1 MPKPCFLCISQNE
14 GGNDMYY
21 GKMMRKVWSVVL
33 SAAMLFSSASVP
45 MVHADES
52 PGITAAPGIVA
63 EPGEGMK
70 ISTMP
75 TKAVTGSP
83 SVIKAGDDVE
93 LKFNFGEGSPQ
104 NFILVNNNTA
114 YDEKLGYGI
123 SNYVGTYNKAGVN
136 SYAGFANETDTEL
149 KTAVS
154 KIGFYQNTDEAE
166 MEFSVDLEAGSYKIQ
181 VYAGGV
187 DKNASYRNNMIYVN
201 VGDENSDTGQPAK
214 VGNRDVYETAAGII
228 CSEKDIVLDKDSIIK
243 IKASNTN
250 SGNTPRAFINAV
262 VITGTV
268 STPTEYTVSY
278 DLQGGSGSISDTAT
292 YKLKD
297 EITLST
303 VKPTKANSVFLGWAL
318 KPNGTKDDLVTSVVA
333 NRANAGEDDVINLYA
348 IWIEETKY
356 KVQYVIDN
364 TAGEEGTAP
373 VDTKEYMVTDVVTLA
388 DTTGIAK
395 NGYICDGWALV
406 QNSTTK
412 LESYTVDA
420 KNADANKVIKF
431 YPVWI
436 KAYKL
441 AYDVNGGT
449 GTIEDNG
456 SYKAGEKI
464 SLKDGSTLK
473 KEGYNFI
480 GWALSKDSKTAFSSY
495 TLKETD
501 ANATTNTI
509 TLYAVWQAEGVVS
522 QKYDFGKKVGEAEGY
537 TLITAATTYDSTKGY
552 GIVSTKGSEK
562 DVGKSAGLK
571 ASSGYEALLEACSD
585 SVVFDNGTNG
595 SLLEFK
601 ADVPAGR
608 YEVKVWAGGFSDN
621 ATYQANT
628 IYVNDKEV
636 GTSAGRLGNNSSV
649 EYTVDSNTYVLS
661 RIVTVGDKEGIV
673 VRAETKSGA
682 AGRAFIDAIEIK
694 SSTAAAFSAPE
705 NVKVNSTATS
715 VTLTWDAVQD
725 ATHYAVF
732 RHSPSGDDAHSD
744 TYNQDFL
751 QIGSTADTT
760 FTDPVLTDK
769 VYEYYVIAVGSRD
782 GETIE
787 VSDPSKTV
795 ENTVV
800 GQTGMGTAAPAETYA
815 DRALVAATT
824 EEGVFVSWR
833 LYESDCK
840 DGTKKNDSTI
850 FTLTRNGEEVYK
862 GLKTNFLDKA
872 GKAGDRYTLTA
883 SKGISTG
890 GESTVAWSREYQEFN
905 LQAPDS
911 QTMPDGSI
919 AEYTSNDMSVG
930 DLDGDGQLELIV
942 KWYPSNAKDNSQDG
956 YTGTTIL
963 DGYDIDIATGKAEL
977 MWRVDLGLNIRSG
990 AHYTQYQVWD
1000 FNGDGKAEII
1010 CKTADGTTTYNSS
1023 LAETG
1028 HVGEVSMAQLDI
1040 SKEDQ
1045 DYDYRYIAYDKNGN
1059 RTRLGRIV
1067 DGPEYLTAF
1076 DGETGEIIDTV
1087 NYVPFRGPYDEKTQK
1102 WDTSHWG
1109 HKGSGL
1115 AEKNDGYANRADRF
1129 LSGTAYIDGGSAAA
1143 IFSRGY
1149 YDRTAITAWKLIND
1163 ELVMQ
1168 WTFDAPD
1175 QSEYAGQG
1183 NHGLSINDVDN
1194 DGYDEIVF
1202 AGLVVNNNGVPLAN
1216 THWGHGDAMH
1226 VSDWNGDGKLEVYK
1240 VNEEHWGAGV
1250 YDPATGEVLW
1260 FEEGSGDTGRGVAG
1274 DIDPRY
1280 EGAEMW
1286 HSIDFHT
1293 HDVNGNI
1300 IYEQKPSQNFTIFWD
1315 GDLLTEMFD
1324 SNNSKDL
1331 VPQVQKWNYEEIAQ
1345 EVLLQADGTQLNNGT
1360 KGNAGLVADI
1370 YGDWR
1375 EEFIVRDA
1383 QNNNKIRLYTTTIET
1398 DYSFPCLLEDR
1409 AYREG
1414 VAWQNV
1420 AYNQPANVTYL
1431 LSEGLKTAVITD
1443 ADRTTN
1449 TVTLHWEAA
1458 SDGTYGN
1465 EVIGYRV
1472 YRALSADAPISDYV
1486 LVGEVDGQ
1494 TLEFTDTEL
1503 TANTEY
1509 TYIVEAV
1516 INDVIGYKSLPF
1528 SAKTAITAAG
1538 VQNPEPITLVQDAED
1553 YESKFP
1559 VTVVVVDEAGK
1570 EQDVDI
1576 TWDYSTLQ
1584 ISEVGEKTVYGT
1596 IYGREEKVPIQV
1608 TVVANKITAVEE
1620 LDDIYTLVGQE
1631 VELPTEVVLKMYN
1644 KVDQTVAVN
1653 WQKNYDVNV
1662 KGTYEVTGTC
1672 ESSYHE
1678 EATVKVTVHVV
1689 DDYVVS
1695 VEEPVGIE
1703 VDFESDAAGKMP
1715 ATVKATFAKDG
1726 RTEDVPVK
1734 WSYVDTSI
1742 LGTVEVTGTVENF
1755 AGYAVILVKVDYP
1768 IVERFDFGITTSPVE
1783 EGWIGIQVEQGGSKS
1798 VDELGIGYT
1807 AEKGYGFLEGSSKM
1821 IGRNQTGYDKRGVY
1835 PKSVY
1840 ADLLIPANA
1849 TESNTF
1855 VLDVEN
1861 GEYVVEMISGSSDS
1875 NTIKTEIEGKA
1886 FSVHNDA
1893 NTYEVGRFEG
1903 IKVTDGQLTMVF
1915 PASGVARV
1923 SAVIVHKVVEGSS
1936 SSQEPVEKLEN
1947 MVNSLPDADQKL
1959 SSYDVTRID
1968 KAAELITEMGP
1979 EDWNEISEETIEK
1992 LDELYKKAHNL
2003 SLEVVVEAPE
2013 DVEADKVLADGSVT
2027 AKGVLTASG
2036 AEEGL
2041 VSLEIT
2047 QQKPTKEPANSQ
2059 IEFKA
2064 ELKVN
2069 AERQDLKAPILITI
2083 ELPEG
2088 IDTNNMQIKHYT
2100 NSGTLK
2106 ETFTKGSSANGRN
2119 YVLNG
2124 RTVTFRVNSFSIFSF
2139 VTRKSGGG
2147 SNSGGSGSSSS
2158 NRPSTVIVPSIG
2170 GKWVKDNTG
2179 WWYNYNNGGYPAN
2192 KWEKIQNKW
2201 YYFEATGYMKTGWVQ
2216 TNNIWYYCKED
2227 GSMADTEWIV
2237 SNGHWYYLNA
2247 GGPMA
2252 TGWIVYKDKWY
2263 YLNPDGSMKTG
2274 WIQYNDKWYFLKADG
2289 DMAVNETTPDGYQV
2303 DQNGVWIQ

>member
-1 MPKPCFLCISQNE
+1 MLKLYFLCISQNE

-21 GKMMRKVWSVVL
+21 GKMMRKVLSVVL

-52 PGITAAPGIVA
+52 PGVATAPSIMA
-63 EPGEGMK
+63 EPGEGN
-70 ISTMP
+70 SLG
-75 TKAVTGSP
+75 TKAVSGNDAATILNTPKAGTVVTDP
-83 SVIKAGDDVE
+83 KTIKAGEVLQFDFGDATKPSTFITVKNSEYTTETGYGWTTNTVDLSSQYRVGDGKTDAKAPDFLKDEADSE
-93 LKFNFGEGSPQ
+93 LKEAC
-104 NFILVNNNTA
+104 L
-114 YDEKLGYGI
+114 D
-123 SNYVGTYNKAGVN
+123 YVRAGHTIE
-136 SYAGFANETDTEL
+136 F
-149 KTAVS
+149 
-154 KIGFYQNTDEAE
+154 KIDVPNGDYTI
-166 MEFSVDLEAGSYKIQ
+166 K
-181 VYAGGV
+181 VYAGETSNRWLAETIFVNEEEIGTTTKVGGNSTLAEGYAKTVSDMALPEKNITVSGNKGLTVKAYCDGGRGYLNAAVITCNSLEASTTFGITYDANTGV
-187 DKNASYRNNMIYVN
+187 GTTPTALTNLDSNQIVNLEQKPTLTKDGYRFVGWSVSKTATKGEFTYNYNANDAKNGVVTLYAIWAKEYGLVYNSNG
-201 VGDENSDTGQPAK
+201 GDADAK
-214 VGNRDVYETAAGII
+214 VPTDTKKY
-228 CSEKDIVLDKDSIIK
+228 IV
-243 IKASNTN
+243 
-250 SGNTPRAFINAV
+250 G
-262 VITGTV
+262 
-268 STPTEYTVSY
+268 E
-278 DLQGGSGSISDTAT
+278 
-292 YKLKD
+292 
-297 EITLST
+297 EITLDAT
-303 VKPTKANSVFLGWAL
+303 VKPTKKGFTFLGW
-318 KPNGTKDDLVTSVVA
+318 
-333 NRANAGEDDVINLYA
+333 
-348 IWIEETKY
+348 
-356 KVQYVIDN
+356 
-364 TAGEEGTAP
+364 
-373 VDTKEYMVTDVVTLA
+373 
-388 DTTGIAK
+388 GIAK
-395 NGYICDGWALV
+395 NAENTV
-406 QNSTTK
+406 TK
-412 LESYTVDA
+412 LTVAETNILD
-420 KNADANKVIKF
+420 NKIQV
-431 YPVWI
+431 
-436 KAYKL
+436 
-441 AYDVNGGT
+441 
-449 GTIEDNG
+449 
-456 SYKAGEKI
+456 
-464 SLKDGSTLK
+464 
-473 KEGYNFI
+473 
-480 GWALSKDSKTAFSSY
+480 
-495 TLKETD
+495 
-501 ANATTNTI
+501 
-509 TLYAVWQAEGVVS
+509 YAVWQAEGVF
-522 QKYDFGKKVGEAEGY
+522 QKKFDFGKKSGEAAGY
-537 TLITAATTYDSTKGY
+537 IVVDDSTKYDAKTGY
-552 GIVSTKGSEK
+552 GITKTSGTSK
-562 DVGKSAGLK
+562 SNDVGKEAAFTTSAGND
-571 ASSGYEALLEACSD
+571 ALVDACKD
-585 SVVFDNGTNG
+585 ALIYNGDNACI
-595 SLLEFK
+595 EFQV
-601 ADVPAGR
+601 DVPAGT
-608 YEVKVWAGGFSDN
+608 YEVNVWAGGFSN
-621 ATYQANT
+621 NSTYQANT
-628 IYVNDKEV
+628 IYINGTKE
-636 GTSAGRLGNNSSV
+636 GTSEGRLGKGPY
-649 EYTVDSNTYVLS
+649 EVDSATYPINKVVTLS
-661 RIVTVGDKEGIV
+661 KDGNIV
-673 VRAETKSGA
+673 VRAEVVT
-682 AGRAFIDAIEIK
+682 GRAFIDAIEIK
-694 SSTAAAFSAPE
+694 SSTATAFSAPE

-715 VTLTWDAVQD
+715 VTLTWDAVQN
-725 ATHYAVF
+725 ATHYAIF

-751 QIGSTADTT
+751 QIGSTDTT
-760 FTDPVLTDK
+760 SFTDPVLTDK

-782 GETIE
+782 GKTIE

-795 ENTVV
+795 ENTVE
-800 GQTGMGTAAPAETYA
+800 GRTGMGTAAPAETYA
-815 DRALVAATT
+815 DRALIAATT

-890 GESTVAWSREYQEFN
+890 GESTIAWSREYQEFN

-919 AEYTSNDMSVG
+919 AEYTANDMSVG

-942 KWYPSNAKDNSQDG
+942 KWYPSNAQDNSFDG

-963 DGYDIDIATGKAEL
+963 DGYDLDIATGKAEL
-977 MWRVDLGLNIRSG
+977 MWRIDLGLNIRSG

-1000 FNGDGKAEII
+1000 FNGDGKAEIV

-1023 LAETG
+1023 LSETG
-1028 HVGEVSMAQLDI
+1028 HVGEVSMSQLDI
-1040 SKEDQ
+1040 SKEGQ
-1045 DYDYRYIAYDKNGN
+1045 DYDYRYIAYNSSGE
-1059 RTRLGRIV
+1059 RVRLGRIV

-1129 LSGTAYIDGGSAAA
+1129 LSGTAYIDDGSAAA

-1383 QNNNKIRLYTTTIET
+1383 KNNNKIRLYTTTIET

-1528 SAKTAITAAG
+1528 STKTAITAAG

-1903 IKVTDGQLTMVF
+1903 IKVADGQLTMVF

>member
-52 PGITAAPGIVA
+52 PGVTAAPGIVA
-63 EPGEGMK
+63 EPGEGN
-70 ISTMP
+70 TLG
-75 TKAVTGSP
+75 TKAVSGNNVAAILNTPKAGTVVTDP
-83 SVIKAGDDVE
+83 KTIKAGEVLQFD
-93 LKFNFGEGSPQ
+93 FGTK
-104 NFILVNNNTA
+104 NTPTD
-114 YDEKLGYGI
+114 YLGVGGTTLENSTTGYGLKAFSGNAQVGI
-123 SNYVGTYNKAGVN
+123 KGTFTFTDVDSDLKTVCLDLVRNPNELEFLVEVPNGVYNVTVYAHDLGNGWSEDLSVNGDSIGSHTKTSSSGTGTIADATHQATGVVVTGNAGLSIKGTSTSSAQGFLNGVIIECVSIAAAENYTIKYNTNGALGDVPQDLPATTTQAANLDDGSGLSKAGYRFVGWAA
-136 SYAGFANETDTEL
+136 SADA
-149 KTAVS
+149 KT
-154 KIGFYQNTDEAE
+154 
-166 MEFSVDLEAGSYKIQ
+166 
-181 VYAGGV
+181 
-187 DKNASYRNNMIYVN
+187 
-201 VGDENSDTGQPAK
+201 
-214 VGNRDVYETAAGII
+214 
-228 CSEKDIVLDKDSIIK
+228 
-243 IKASNTN
+243 
-250 SGNTPRAFINAV
+250 
-262 VITGTV
+262 
-268 STPTEYTVSY
+268 
-278 DLQGGSGSISDTAT
+278 GSIVYNYNADDAKEGVVTLYAIWAKEYELVYNSNGGDADTKVPTDAKK
-292 YKLKD
+292 YIVGE
-297 EITLST
+297 EITLDTT
-303 VKPTKANSVFLGWAL
+303 VKPTKKGSTFLGW
-318 KPNGTKDDLVTSVVA
+318 GVA
-333 NRANAGEDDVINLYA
+333 ANAESAVTKLTVA
-348 IWIEETKY
+348 ETN
-356 KVQYVIDN
+356 I
-364 TAGEEGTAP
+364 
-373 VDTKEYMVTDVVTLA
+373 LA
-388 DTTGIAK
+388 D
-395 NGYICDGWALV
+395 
-406 QNSTTK
+406 
-412 LESYTVDA
+412 
-420 KNADANKVIKF
+420 
-431 YPVWI
+431 
-436 KAYKL
+436 
-441 AYDVNGGT
+441 
-449 GTIEDNG
+449 
-456 SYKAGEKI
+456 KI
-464 SLKDGSTLK
+464 QV
-473 KEGYNFI
+473 
-480 GWALSKDSKTAFSSY
+480 
-495 TLKETD
+495 
-501 ANATTNTI
+501 
-509 TLYAVWQAEGVVS
+509 YAVWQAEGVVNL
-522 QKYDFGKKVGEAEGY
+522 KFDFGAKGTAEGF
-537 TLITAATTYDSTKGY
+537 INISNEMYDASKGY
-552 GIVSTKGSEK
+552 GFTK
-562 DVGKSAGLK
+562 
-571 ASSGYEALLEACSD
+571 
-585 SVVFDNGTNG
+585 SVTFKNDKGTNVPG
-595 SLLEFK
+595 TVNPTDENIFDACRDYTYTADADGLVFQV
-601 ADVPAGR
+601 DVPAGT
-608 YEVKVWAGGFSDN
+608 YSVSVYAGIGGDITSK
-621 ATYQANT
+621 
-628 IYVNDKEV
+628 IKVNDKDLGE
-636 GTSAGRLGNNSSV
+636 TATTKPSNEADILKSTIITLDKAGSI
-649 EYTVDSNTYVLS
+649 TV
-661 RIVTVGDKEGIV
+661 
-673 VRAETKSGA
+673 
-682 AGRAFIDAIEIK
+682 
-694 SSTAAAFSAPE
+694 SSTGSTARNMLNALIIKTSEVSAFSAPE
-705 NVKVNSTATS
+705 NVRVNSTATS
-715 VTLTWDAVQD
+715 VALTWDAVQN

-782 GETIE
+782 GKTIE

-795 ENTVV
+795 ENTIE
-800 GQTGMGTAAPAETYA
+800 GWTGMGTAAPAETYA

-890 GESTVAWSREYQEFN
+890 GESTVAWSREYQEFT
-905 LQAPDS
+905 LQAPES

-977 MWRVDLGLNIRSG
+977 MWRIDLGLNIRSG

-1045 DYDYRYIAYDKNGN
+1045 DYDYRYIAYNSSGE
-1059 RTRLGRIV
+1059 RVRLGRIV

-1076 DGETGEIIDTV
+1076 NGETGEIIDTV

-1109 HKGSGL
+1109 YKGNGL

-1129 LSGTAYIDGGSAAA
+1129 LSGIGYIDDGSAAA

-1175 QSEYAGQG
+1175 KSEYAGQG

-1202 AGLVVNNNGVPLAN
+1202 AGLVLNNNGVPLVN

-1240 VNEEHWGAGV
+1240 VNEEHWGAGL
-1250 YDPATGEVLW
+1250 YDPATGDILW
-1260 FEEGSGDTGRGVAG
+1260 FEDGSGDTGRGVAG

-1286 HSIDFHT
+1286 HSIDTHT
-1293 HDVNGNI
+1293 HDVEGNI
-1300 IYEQKPSQNFTIFWD
+1300 IYEAKPSQNFTIFWD
-1315 GDLLTEMFD
+1315 GDILTEMFD
-1324 SNNSKDL
+1324 SNNSRDL
-1331 VPQVQKWNYEEIAQ
+1331 VPQVQKWNYEEITQ
-1345 EVLLQADGTQLNNGT
+1345 EVLLQADGTELNNGT

-1375 EEFIVRDA
+1375 EEFIVRDVKD
-1383 QNNNKIRLYTTTIET
+1383 NNKIRLYTTTIET
-1398 DYSFPCLLEDR
+1398 EYSFPCFLEDR

-1420 AYNQPANVTYL
+1420 AYNQPANVVYL
-1431 LSEGLKTAVITD
+1431 LTEGLKTAVITD
-1443 ADRTTN
+1443 ADRTTS

-1472 YRALSADAPISDYV
+1472 YRALSKDAPISDYV
-1486 LVGEVDGQ
+1486 LAGEVDGQ

-1516 INDVIGYKSLPF
+1516 INDVVGYKSLPF
-1528 SAKTAITAAG
+1528 STKTAITAAG

-1553 YESKFP
+1553 YESQFP
-1559 VTVVVVDEAGK
+1559 ATVVVVDEAGK

-1576 TWDYSTLQ
+1576 TWDYTTLL
-1584 ISEVGEKTVYGT
+1584 INEVGEKTVYGT

-1653 WQKNYDVNV
+1653 WKKEYDVNV

-1768 IVERFDFGITTSPVE
+1768 IVEKFDFGLVNSPVE
-1783 EGWIGIQVEQGGSKS
+1783 EGWRGIQTIQGASKTVE
-1798 VDELGIGYT
+1798 ELGIQYT
-1807 AEKGYGFLEGSSKM
+1807 TEKGYGFLDGSAK
-1821 IGRNQTGYDKRGVY
+1821 IDGRNQTGYNKRGVY
-1835 PKSVY
+1835 SKNVY
-1840 ADLLIPANA
+1840 ADLLIPATA
-1849 TESNTF
+1849 VDSNTF

-1903 IKVTDGQLTMVF
+1903 IEVTDGQLTMVF

-1947 MVNSLPDADQKL
+1947 MVNSLPDVDQKL
-1959 SSYDVTRID
+1959 SPYDVTRID
-1968 KAAELITEMGP
+1968 KAAELITEIDP
-1979 EDWNEISEETIEK
+1979 SDWNEISEETIEK

-2013 DVEADKVLADGSVT
+2013 DVEADKALSDGSVT

-2047 QQKPTKEPANSQ
+2047 QQKPTKEPANAQ

-2100 NSGTLK
+2100 NEGTLK

-2139 VTRKSGGG
+2139 VTRKGG
-2147 SNSGGSGSSSS
+2147 SGSNGGGSGSSSS